1 MARVV
6 NVHEAKARLS
16 ELLERTKAG
25 EEILIGKRGKPYAKL
40 VPVQPERVSLGFLSF
55 HVPASFFEPLP
66 EEELQAWEGNRS

>member
-25 EEILIGKRGKPYAKL
+25 EEILIAKRGKPYAKL
-40 VPVQPERVSLGFLSF
+40 VPVEPERVPLGFLRF
-55 HVPASFFEPLP
+55 HVPDSFFEPLS
-66 EEELQAWEGNRS
+66 EEELEAWEGNRP